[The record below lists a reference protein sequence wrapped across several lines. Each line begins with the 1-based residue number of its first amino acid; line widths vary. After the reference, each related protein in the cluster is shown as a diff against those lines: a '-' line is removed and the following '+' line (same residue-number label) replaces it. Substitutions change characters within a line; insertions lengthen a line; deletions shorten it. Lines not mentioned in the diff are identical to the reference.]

1 MITVVRGKQMTER
14 EMRYFEAQLLSPCE
28 IEARVAAAR
37 MDLTPKER
45 RARPVVEALLAEE
58 KSARVFVKCLK
69 SFLKGFPL

>member
-1 MITVVRGKQMTER
+1 MNEK
-14 EMRYFEAQLLSPCE
+14 EMSDFEAQLLSPRE

-37 MDLTPKER
+37 MDLTPDER

-69 SFLKGFPL
+69 SFLAGFPL